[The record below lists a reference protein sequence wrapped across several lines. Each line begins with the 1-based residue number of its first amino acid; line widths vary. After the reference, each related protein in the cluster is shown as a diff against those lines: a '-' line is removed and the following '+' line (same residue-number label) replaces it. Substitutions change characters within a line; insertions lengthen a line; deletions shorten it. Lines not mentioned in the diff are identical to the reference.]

1 MIMKK
6 IILVL
11 LAIALMIAGCVKYEE
26 GPAISVLSVEKKLYG
41 DYLLVTYTVNGIDS
55 LQRMQ
60 DRFGL
65 NFHFYYNE
73 DNSANDLRIDGNNA
87 TSNYISRYSIINH
100 YKDIR
105 VDYGSI
111 ILTGY
116 GNTNNE
122 NIEFSILKLAKNDV
136 RLTTT
141 YGENTYYFELN

>member
-1 MIMKK
+1 
-6 IILVL
+6 
-11 LAIALMIAGCVKYEE
+11 MIAGCVKYEE
-26 GPAISVLSVEKKLYG
+26 GPAMSVLSVEKKLYG
-41 DYLLVTYTVNGIDS
+41 DYLLVTYTINGIDS
-55 LQRMQ
+55 IQRMQ

-73 DNSANDLRIDGNNA
+73 DNSANDIRIDGNTA
-87 TSNYISRYSIINH
+87 TSNFISRYSIINH

-111 ILTGY
+111 IFTGY
-116 GNTNNE
+116 GNTNND

-141 YGENTYYFELN
+141 YEGNTYYFEFN

>member
-1 MIMKK
+1 MKK
-6 IILVL
+6 VIL
-11 LAIALMIAGCVKYEE
+11 ILMAFATIMAGCVKYEE

-41 DYLLVTYTVNGIDS
+41 DYMLVTYTINGIDS

-73 DNSANDLRIDGNNA
+73 DNSANDIRIDGNNT
-87 TSNYISRYSIINH
+87 TSNFISRYSIINH

-116 GNTNNE
+116 GNTNND

-136 RLTTT
+136 GLTTT
-141 YGENTYYFELN
+141 YEGNTYYFELN